1 MKEADF
7 IWMDGKLIDWE
18 DAKVHVL
25 THALHYGTGVFEGI
39 RAYEGENGPAVFRLE
54 EHMDRFMDSAQIT
67 KIDMNYSKQE
77 LIKAIDEVIT
87 KNNLD
92 SCYIRPLTFRGYKEM
107 NLNPLENPVKVIIAA
122 WPWGSYLGEESLTK
136 GVDVQVSSWNRHHPN
151 VMPTK
156 AKGTGNYL
164 NSVMGKIEAVKN
176 GYKESIMLTPE
187 GYVSEGTGE
196 NLFIVRDKEIY
207 TTPTSTVLEG
217 ITRDSIIQIAED
229 LGYKI
234 KKEQLTRDQ
243 LYRADEAFFA
253 GTAAEITPIATIDE
267 IKISNGIEPIT
278 EKLQE
283 KYMKAVKGQIPK
295 YQKWLHK
302 PKK

>member
-1 MKEADF
+1 
-7 IWMDGKLIDWE
+7 
-18 DAKVHVL
+18 
-25 THALHYGTGVFEGI
+25 
-39 RAYEGENGPAVFRLE
+39 
-54 EHMDRFMDSAQIT
+54 MDRFMDSAQIT